1 MQFLKKLAEE
11 RRRKVGTR
19 SRRRVRRVGGGGQG
33 SLGEVYKR
41 SGIGEMTQNNEKA
54 TGKRQNR
61 GRVPNG

>member
-1 MQFLKKLAEE
+1 MGVRAVWE
-11 RRRKVGTR
+11 RFIRG
-19 SRRRVRRVGGGGQG
+19 
-33 SLGEVYKR
+33 LD